1 MVTRETEGSEHHIV
15 GSFSLSCGVQNPKL
29 AVNYSNSIT
38 SVPDNGGKCW
48 DGHSMTPAIY
58 KPEIG
63 LHTDGRIDLETGS
76 RTNKFDS
83 GRNEST
89 ELIP

>member
-1 MVTRETEGSEHHIV
+1 
-15 GSFSLSCGVQNPKL
+15 
-29 AVNYSNSIT
+29 
-38 SVPDNGGKCW
+38 
-48 DGHSMTPAIY
+48 MTPAIY